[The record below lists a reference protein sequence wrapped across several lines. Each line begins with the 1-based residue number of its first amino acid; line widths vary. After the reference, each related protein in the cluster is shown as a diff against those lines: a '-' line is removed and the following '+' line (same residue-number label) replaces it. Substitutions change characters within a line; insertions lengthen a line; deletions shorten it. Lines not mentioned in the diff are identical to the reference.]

1 VTRASLTSFLMYWAM
16 SYTSIISLSH
26 KDSPAG
32 GCGESGPTFS
42 MVNCSMAVC
51 ATGMSVFQSAAY
63 GRGELTNVNG
73 FLLHLLALLG
83 ALATRRKEKEWL
95 CYTMSADLIW
105 ATHDVSSCSG
115 KRVGIN
121 KRALPSCLC
130 VSDLS
135 LAMVSVEMYHVGIGG
150 LAIFQMQV

>member
-1 VTRASLTSFLMYWAM
+1 
-16 SYTSIISLSH
+16 
-26 KDSPAG
+26 
-32 GCGESGPTFS
+32 

-51 ATGMSVFQSAAY
+51 ATSMSVSRSAAC

-83 ALATRRKEKEWL
+83 VLGTRLKEKEWL
-95 CYTMSADLIW
+95 CSTMSADLIW
-105 ATHDVSSCSG
+105 ATHHVSSCSG

-121 KRALPSCLC
+121 KRAIPSCLC

-135 LAMVSVEMYHVGIGG
+135 LAMVSVGVYHVEIDG